1 MLFDIIIYAT
11 ISFTLIFVVH
21 YLYIYLQDN
30 LTNPKIKDLVNVPER
45 EYKHIYNILGNNPRE
60 LDSPNSDDMKNEL
73 KQYFKNI
80 NKPKSQDDYEHIN
93 KVIENKSTSFH
104 SLKKSGNQ
112 NDSMESHSFSN
123 GSLSFE
129 PI

>member
-1 MLFDIIIYAT
+1 MLFDIVIYAT

-60 LDSPNSDDMKNEL
+60 LDSPNSDEMKNEL

-80 NKPKSQDDYEHIN
+80 NKPKSQNDYEHIN

-104 SLKKSGNQ
+104 SLKNSGNQ
-112 NDSMESHSFSN
+112 NGSMESHSFSN
-123 GSLSFE
+123 GTLSFN

>member
-1 MLFDIIIYAT
+1 MLFDIVIYAT
-11 ISFTLIFVVH
+11 ISFTLIFVIH

-45 EYKHIYNILGNNPRE
+45 EYKHIYNILGNNPKE
-60 LDSPNSDDMKNEL
+60 FDSPNSDEMKNEL

-80 NKPKSQDDYEHIN
+80 NKPKSQDDYDNIN

-104 SLKKSGNQ
+104 CLKKSGNQ

-123 GSLSFE
+123 GSLSFD